1 MSEKDKKW
9 LLTDN
14 PAIIFEDNTVGR
26 LKKQLWDASE
36 DEIDKI
42 LEEYEIPSESELG
55 KAGSYIQTLHVFKS

>member
-9 LLTDN
+9 LPTDN

-26 LKKQLWDASE
+26 LKNNLDASE

-42 LEEYEIPSESELG
+42 LERIRNTIRIRVG
-55 KAGSYIQTLHVFKS
+55 

>member
-36 DEIDKI
+36 DEMTRYRYKYHQNPGWVR
-42 LEEYEIPSESELG
+42 LVV
-55 KAGSYIQTLHVFKS
+55 T